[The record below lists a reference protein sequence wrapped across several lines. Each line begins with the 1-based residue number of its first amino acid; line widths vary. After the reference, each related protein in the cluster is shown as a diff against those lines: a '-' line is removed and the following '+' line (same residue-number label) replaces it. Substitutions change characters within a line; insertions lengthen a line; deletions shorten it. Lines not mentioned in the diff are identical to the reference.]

1 MSGPGTLA
9 RYRFY
14 THRGILIPV
23 KHNAVR
29 RLLILG
35 AGTAGT
41 ITANKLRAKLPK
53 SEWEI
58 TVVAKDD
65 VHDYKPA
72 YLFIPFGINEPEDA
86 RRSAHTFLPDGV
98 TFVMGEVDVVKP
110 EEKQVLLEGGR
121 VLPYDYLVI
130 ASGAH
135 PRPDMTEGTLSDE
148 WHESVGEFYTLEGAI
163 ALREQAFKW
172 RGGKLVMHI
181 TEFPIMCPV
190 APLEFVLLADAWLR
204 EHGLR
209 DETEITYVTPLDG
222 AFTKPVAS
230 KILGDLLESR
240 NIKVEADF
248 MIERI
253 DAGEKKIVSF
263 DEREIP
269 FDQLVTVPLNM
280 GAEFVARSGLGDEL
294 NFVTVDKHTM
304 QHPDHPEIFALGDA
318 NNLPTSKAG
327 SVAHFS
333 IDIFVEN
340 FMQLVAGHTM
350 THKFDG
356 HANCFIESG
365 NRKALLLDFNYETEP
380 YPGKFPAPVVGPL
393 TLLGESTINHLSK
406 LAFRWIYWNLLIP
419 GRPIG
424 LPADMY
430 MAGKNTNV

>member
-1 MSGPGTLA
+1 MN
-9 RYRFY
+9 
-14 THRGILIPV
+14 
-23 KHNAVR
+23 HNAVR

-41 ITANKLRAKLPK
+41 ITANKLRAKLPA
-53 SEWEI
+53 SDWEI
-58 TVVAKDD
+58 TVVAENDI
-65 VHDYKPA
+65 HDYKPS
-72 YLFIPFGINEPEDA
+72 YLFIPFGINEPEQA

-98 TFVMGEVDVVKP
+98 TFVMGRIGLVKP
-110 EEKQVLLEGGR
+110 EDKVVTLEDGR
-121 VLPYDYLVI
+121 ELPYDYLVI
-130 ASGAH
+130 ATGAH

-148 WHESVGEFYTLEGAI
+148 WHKSVGEFYTLDGAM

-204 EHGLR
+204 QQGLR
-209 DETEITYVTPLDG
+209 DVTEITYVTPLDG

-230 KILGDLLESR
+230 KILGDLLEKR

-253 DAGEKKIVSF
+253 DAEEKKIVSF
-263 DEREIP
+263 DEREIS

-280 GAEFVARSGLGDEL
+280 GAEFVAASGLGDEL

-304 QHPDHPEIFALGDA
+304 QHTDHPEIFALGDA
-318 NNLPTSKAG
+318 ANLPTSKAG

-333 IDIFVEN
+333 IDVFVEN
-340 FMQLVAGHTM
+340 FLQLAAGRPM

-365 NRKALLLDFNYETEP
+365 DRKALLLDFNYETEP
-380 YPGKFPAPVVGPL
+380 YPGTFPAPVVGPL
-393 TLLGESTINHLSK
+393 TLLGESHANHLSK
-406 LAFRWIYWNLLIP
+406 LAFRWVYWNILLP
-419 GRPIG
+419 GRPIPLAPG
-424 LPADMY
+424 MS
-430 MAGKNTNV
+430 MVGKNTNV